1 MQASTYSQTLGHIPA
16 GLWGADVK
24 QLAKLSLD
32 TSPAAVNGE
41 RGQSQGLSPASGNR
55 SYYSNGSDV
64 DTPIVPSDKAK
75 GKRRAIEEE
84 LEGMYISQETCQ
96 LFL

>member
-1 MQASTYSQTLGHIPA
+1 MSSVQASTYPQTLGHIPA
-16 GLWGADVK
+16 GLRGADVK

-32 TSPAAVNGE
+32 TSPVAIDGE
-41 RGQSQGLSPASGNR
+41 RGQNQGLSLPSGNR

-64 DTPIVPSDKAK
+64 DAPVVPSDKAK

-84 LEGMYISQETCQ
+84 FEGTYIS
-96 LFL
+96 